1 MMTFSV
7 KDLLALPLL
16 ANARVTAGEKGIDRI
31 IRGVT
36 FIEAPDSMN
45 WISENDFLITNT
57 YLIMLN
63 EEIRITL
70 IKKLHQ
76 SNAAAIG
83 IKLDRFLTQLPQE
96 MIDIANH
103 LYFPIIILPYD
114 VTPSQIINIVTL
126 ETVKN
131 KAFHIMQNHFRQ
143 NLLYE
148 LLFSKHQAKEV
159 FIKEA
164 NALGWD
170 LNYSYGLL
178 VVKSTKPHLTEKVH
192 SIIRL
197 IEKEKDFLVL
207 ELNQEIILLLV
218 IDDTNLA
225 KAELLS
231 FANKIKEKCNQE
243 LSSVSITIGI
253 GRYYEDLVNLQK
265 SYTEAKNAIFLGSTI
280 LNRREVIHFD
290 ELGIYRILCDDP
302 IKLQV
307 FYQETVAE
315 MINYDSGNGT
325 EYYKTI
331 EAYIANN
338 CSNSDTAKAMYIHAN
353 TVRYRI
359 EKIENLFGVDLTDHE
374 IRLNVK
380 IGMKIAQLISIK

>member
-96 MIDIANH
+96 MIDIENH
-103 LYFPIIILPYD
+103 LYFPIIIPPYD

-131 KAFHIMQNHFRQ
+131 K
-143 NLLYE
+143 
-148 LLFSKHQAKEV
+148 
-159 FIKEA
+159 
-164 NALGWD
+164 
-170 LNYSYGLL
+170 
-178 VVKSTKPHLTEKVH
+178 
-192 SIIRL
+192 
-197 IEKEKDFLVL
+197 VL
-207 ELNQEIILLLV
+207 
-218 IDDTNLA
+218 A
-225 KAELLS
+225 
-231 FANKIKEKCNQE
+231 
-243 LSSVSITIGI
+243 
-253 GRYYEDLVNLQK
+253 
-265 SYTEAKNAIFLGSTI
+265 
-280 LNRREVIHFD
+280 
-290 ELGIYRILCDDP
+290 
-302 IKLQV
+302 
-307 FYQETVAE
+307 
-315 MINYDSGNGT
+315 
-325 EYYKTI
+325 
-331 EAYIANN
+331 
-338 CSNSDTAKAMYIHAN
+338 
-353 TVRYRI
+353 
-359 EKIENLFGVDLTDHE
+359 
-374 IRLNVK
+374 
-380 IGMKIAQLISIK
+380 